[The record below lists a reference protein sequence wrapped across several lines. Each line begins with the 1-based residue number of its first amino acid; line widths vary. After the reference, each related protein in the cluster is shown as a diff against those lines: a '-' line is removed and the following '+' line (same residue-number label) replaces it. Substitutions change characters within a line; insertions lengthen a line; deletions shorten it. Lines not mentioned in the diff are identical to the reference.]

1 MSVALYP
8 TRTRAPRGVRTS
20 ATSASPLR
28 GPARVP
34 LSSSVIFVSSTY
46 FGWRG
51 GDRVRAAH
59 AATAREKKRA
69 RSLLPPPEPGC
80 GWPCRPVCGALSPH
94 VEAALRNCRQVG
106 IAKQFRKSS
115 QDRFDHERINAP
127 REKSLRKLMRER
139 SSALALVLWC
149 CATPGSLVERA
160 SRGPRP
166 PREAG
171 SWSPCCS
178 RPMSS
183 ACARSL

>member
-69 RSLLPPPEPGC
+69 RALSYLRLRQDAVGLA
-80 GWPCRPVCGALSPH
+80 GRFAAPCRRMSRRHCEIAGRLASPNSF
-94 VEAALRNCRQVG
+94 ENPRRIAFSESTRAQKPAAQTDARTIQ
-106 IAKQFRKSS
+106 
-115 QDRFDHERINAP
+115 
-127 REKSLRKLMRER
+127 
-139 SSALALVLWC
+139 
-149 CATPGSLVERA
+149 CAR
-160 SRGPRP
+160 
-166 PREAG
+166 
-171 SWSPCCS
+171 
-178 RPMSS
+178 
-183 ACARSL
+183 ACAVVLCYAGFFSRAC

>member
-69 RSLLPPPEPGC
+69 RALSYLRLRQDAVGLA
-80 GWPCRPVCGALSPH
+80 GRFAAPCRRMSRRHCEIAGRLASPNSFENPRLS
-94 VEAALRNCRQVG
+94 VNQRA
-106 IAKQFRKSS
+106 
-115 QDRFDHERINAP
+115 
-127 REKSLRKLMRER
+127 REKIAAQTDARTIQ
-139 SSALALVLWC
+139 
-149 CATPGSLVERA
+149 CAR
-160 SRGPRP
+160 
-166 PREAG
+166 
-171 SWSPCCS
+171 
-178 RPMSS
+178 
-183 ACARSL
+183 ACAVVLCYAGFFSRAC

>member
-1 MSVALYP
+1 MSLALYP

-69 RSLLPPPEPGC
+69 RALSYLRLSQDAVGLA
-80 GWPCRPVCGALSPH
+80 GRFAAPCRRMSRRHCKSPAGWHRQTVSKILAGLLS
-94 VEAALRNCRQVG
+94 VNQRA
-106 IAKQFRKSS
+106 RK
-115 QDRFDHERINAP
+115 NP
-127 REKSLRKLMRER
+127 LRKLMRER

>member
-69 RSLLPPPEPGC
+69 RALSYLRLRQDAVGLA
-80 GWPCRPVCGALSPH
+80 GRFAAPCRRMSRRHCEIAGRLASPNSF
-94 VEAALRNCRQVG
+94 ENP
-106 IAKQFRKSS
+106 RK
-115 QDRFDHERINAP
+115 DRFDHERIN
-127 REKSLRKLMRER
+127 LR
-139 SSALALVLWC
+139 
-149 CATPGSLVERA
+149 
-160 SRGPRP
+160 
-166 PREAG
+166 
-171 SWSPCCS
+171 
-178 RPMSS
+178 
-183 ACARSL
+183 

>member
-1 MSVALYP
+1 MSLALYP

-69 RSLLPPPEPGC
+69 RALSYLRLRQDAVGLA
-80 GWPCRPVCGALSPH
+80 GRFAAPCRRMSRRHCEIAGRLASLNSFENP
-94 VEAALRNCRQVG
+94 RQVCFDFSESTRR
-106 IAKQFRKSS
+106 AKNR
-115 QDRFDHERINAP
+115 
-127 REKSLRKLMRER
+127 
-139 SSALALVLWC
+139 
-149 CATPGSLVERA
+149 CAN
-160 SRGPRP
+160 
-166 PREAG
+166 
-171 SWSPCCS
+171 
-178 RPMSS
+178 
-183 ACARSL
+183 